1 VTDIDERL
9 TSAFASFR
17 NEVGPLVRPSG
28 TGPARTTVRGRRRRR
43 TVVLAAAAVVAVPA
57 VAYAVLGD
65 NTPPAVP
72 PVAAAPSASASASA
86 SPTPSAPVHVEY
98 DLVAGATPVTFVAT
112 TMHGYRGSASVGVRN
127 LAKKAERYELLITFT
142 DGLKVID
149 DGTCRAGS
157 KPGTALCTGTIE
169 ALSTRMFT
177 VGFTSPEQKGEVR
190 ILGARKVAQ

>member
-17 NEVGPLVRPSG
+17 NEVGPLVRPFG

-72 PVAAAPSASASASA
+72 PVAAAPSASASAS
-86 SPTPSAPVHVEY
+86 PTPSAPVHVEY

-127 LAKKAERYELLITFT
+127 LAKSPQRYELTIRFT
-142 DGLKVID
+142 GGLKVVD
-149 DGTCRAGS
+149 DDTCRAGS
-157 KPGTALCTGTIE
+157 EPGTALCTGTIE

-177 VGFTSPEQKGEVR
+177 VGFTSPAQKGEVR
-190 ILGARKVAQ
+190 ILGVRKLA